1 MSYLEYNVKWV
12 PTGFKKVFY
21 VNWALVLLL
30 ATVAGIG
37 FGMLY
42 SVAGGTAATWAEPQM
57 KRFAFG
63 LAVMMVIGFVPIWFW
78 RNMAGLAYA
87 ASVGLLLWVEFF
99 GSVGMGAQRWID
111 LGFIRLQPSELTKI
125 TLIMALA
132 AYYDWLDLS
141 KVSRPFWVLAPVTL
155 ILVPAGLTLMQ
166 PDLGTALLLMA
177 GGAITMFLAGVHWL
191 YFVVVGVGGIGSVAA
206 VLLSRGTD
214 WQLLKDYQ
222 YRRIDT
228 FLDPASDPLGAGYH
242 ITQSKIAL
250 GSGGW
255 TGRGFLQGTQSRLN
269 FLPEKHTDFI
279 FTSLAEEF
287 GFVGAASL
295 LALYVAIIVVAVAS
309 ATRNQ
314 DRFGAL
320 VTWGVAATFFLFF
333 AVNMSMVMGLAPVVG
348 VPLPLVSYGGSA
360 ILMNLVAL
368 AVVLRVDYE
377 NKLLMRGSGKL
388 PTTRKRG
395 ERA

>member
-1 MSYLEYNVKWV
+1 VSFLEYNVKWT
-12 PTGFKKVFY
+12 PTGLRKVFY
-21 VNWALVLLL
+21 VNWALVLLVS
-30 ATVAGIG
+30 AVAGIG

-42 SVAGGTAATWAEPQM
+42 SVAGGNAATWAEPQM
-57 KRFAFG
+57 RRFG
-63 LAVMMVIGFVPIWFW
+63 LGLIAMLVIGFVPIWFW
-78 RNMAGLAYA
+78 RNVAGLAYA
-87 ASVGLLLWVEFF
+87 VSVALLLAVEFF
-99 GSVGMGAQRWID
+99 GETGGGAQRWID
-111 LGFIRLQPSELTKI
+111 LGFLRLQPSELTKI

-132 AYYDWLDLS
+132 AYYDWLDIAKL
-141 KVSRPFWVLAPVTL
+141 SRPLWVLAPLTL
-155 ILVPAGLTLMQ
+155 ILVPAALTLMQ
-166 PDLGTALLLMA
+166 PDLGTALLLLA

-191 YFVVVGVGGIGSVAA
+191 YFALVGAGGIGAVAA
-206 VLLSRGTD
+206 VFLSRGTE
-214 WQLLKDYQ
+214 WQLLEGYQ

-228 FLDPASDPLGAGYH
+228 FLDPGSDPLGAGYH

-287 GFVGAASL
+287 GFIGAASL
-295 LALYVAIIVVAVAS
+295 LGLYVAIIVTAVAS

-320 VTWGVAATFFLFF
+320 VTWGIAATFFLYF

-360 ILMNLVAL
+360 MLVLMIGFGLVQSAHIH
-368 AVVLRVDYE
+368 
-377 NKLLMRGSGKL
+377 
-388 PTTRKRG
+388 
-395 ERA
+395 RARSR